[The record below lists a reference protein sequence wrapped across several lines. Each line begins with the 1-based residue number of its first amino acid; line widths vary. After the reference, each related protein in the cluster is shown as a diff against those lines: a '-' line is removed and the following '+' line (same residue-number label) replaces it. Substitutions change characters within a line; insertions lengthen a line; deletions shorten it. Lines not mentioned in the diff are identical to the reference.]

1 MNFKT
6 LGIWATIV
14 VVLVMAYTVV
24 SQGGKPGG
32 NGEVSY
38 SQLLKNIDS
47 GEVKKADISGDVVK
61 IEPKTGKPYNV
72 NVPPNSDDLVK
83 RLEARG
89 SEIVYQK
96 GATPSAC
103 WACCSRCCRSCC

>member
-38 SQLLKNIDS
+38 SQLLKNIDG
-47 GEVKKADISGDVVK
+47 GEVKKANISGDVVK

-72 NVPPNSDDLVK
+72 NVPPNSDELVK
-83 RLEARG
+83 RLEARN

-96 GATPSAC
+96 GGNLLLGVL
-103 WACCSRCCRSCC
+103 CCRCS